1 MFTCSQSETVIWSA
15 FAKIYVTCNDG
26 QLINIVQNFTMDS
39 DQQEIRIKETEY
51 GLVKSLQQLFFPITS
66 APKISSSPGGYLM
79 NLVLKQNLFE
89 DDEENADELC
99 LMKKDSKDL
108 FAVIKEPSSTI
119 QPARW
124 PAECQ
129 VLDEKVRHIYY
140 VPSVPE
146 PYYLPNGREV
156 QPKPVGEELGMIVYQ
171 YYPISAV
178 NYFCRSSVNGSRYL
192 LETCP
197 TPEEESLKF
206 ESRFESGNLA
216 KAIKITAIYY
226 ELYLRTDLYTNKHMQ
241 WFYFKVTH
249 MKKGIVY
256 RFSIVNMTKD
266 ESLYNDGMKPLLY
279 STKDAQLH
287 NVGWRRCGDNITYF
301 CNENVGPEDPD
312 QVMTYSLTFTLEF
325 PHDDDEVYLAYCYPY
340 TYTDLQ
346 DYLLDLSKHPV
357 KSTYTS
363 LRLLCKTLA
372 GNNLYY
378 VTVTAPQDNSEIK
391 RKKAIVVTA
400 RVHPGETPASWMMKG
415 FLDFLTG
422 DSGPAKELREKFIFK
437 LVPMLNPDGVIVG
450 NTRCSLTGK
459 DLNRQYRTV
468 IRETYPSI
476 WYTKLLI
483 KRMLEECGVA
493 MYCDLH
499 AHSRKHNIFIYGC
512 ENRRGLDRRLGEQVF
527 PLMLHKNSADKFSFE
542 SCKFR
547 IQRCKEGT
555 GRVVMWMM
563 GIPNS
568 FTMEASFAGSR
579 IGNRAETHFTVQD
592 YELMGRSFC
601 QTLLDFYD
609 DDPRKER
616 LRTKIVERL
625 LKKGS
630 NADEPTNIPLSD
642 YSSDE
647 GDTSD
652 SSSDEVGREDFTTP
666 LTVPPPSPIVI
677 SKRTVKTAQPKIKRR
692 VHKESRKPLPMYRT
706 NIDVA
711 LPPEKKNYFS
721 SSNST
726 SDSEDL
732 YYNKKIVQ
740 KRRVKKRTRKKFQPS
755 FVKDELTEDKS
766 PCRSLSVL
774 DLLPVGKLRA
784 NQKHHSTY
792 LQPSKH
798 PVESRH
804 SRSVSRQLIEV
815 QYKLTSLKNR
825 LWLGMNDGDTSLPL
839 SWGISKISELDRSSS
854 KRLSNNRAASKS
866 ASKPDKLEKKDEKSA
881 KPEVEKVAKKKQNG
895 LRRQTALGWFSPRD
909 HSKVRKSKSLPD
921 TASQKSNDVDIR
933 GCDDNNAKK
942 EKSKKKHKK
951 HKLHKKSSAIKNA
964 NIFIKRSLI

>member
-1 MFTCSQSETVIWSA
+1 
-15 FAKIYVTCNDG
+15 
-26 QLINIVQNFTMDS
+26 MDS
-39 DQQEIRIKETEY
+39 DQQEIHFK
-51 GLVKSLQQLFFPITS
+51 
-66 APKISSSPGGYLM
+66 GGYLM

-89 DDEENADELC
+89 DDGENVDELA
-99 LMKKDSKDL
+99 LLKKDSKEL
-108 FAVIKEPSSTI
+108 FAVIKDPNSVI

-129 VLDEKVRHIYY
+129 VLDNKVQHIYY

-146 PYYLPNGREV
+146 PYYVPNGKEV

-192 LETCP
+192 LESCP
-197 TPEEESLKF
+197 TPEEESLRF

-301 CNENVGPEDPD
+301 CNENVGPEETE
-312 QVMTYSLTFTLEF
+312 QLMTYSLTFTLEF
-325 PHDDDEVYLAYCYPY
+325 PHDDDEVYLSYCYPY

-378 VTVTAPQDNSEIK
+378 VTVTAPRDSNETK

-415 FLDFLTG
+415 VLDFLTG
-422 DSGPAKELREKFIFK
+422 DSGPAKELRDKFIFK

-512 ENRRGLDRRLGEQVF
+512 ENRQGLDRRLGEQVF
-527 PLMLHKNSADKFSFE
+527 PLMLHKNTADKFSFE

-568 FTMEASFAGSR
+568 FTIEASFAGSR

-592 YELMGRSFC
+592 YEQMGRSFC

-616 LRTKIVERL
+616 LRMKIVERL

-647 GDTSD
+647 GDTSF
-652 SSSDEVGREDFTTP
+652 SSSDEVGREDFTIP
-666 LTVPPPSPIVI
+666 LIVPPPSPIVI
-677 SKRTVKTAQPKIKRR
+677 QKRNVKTAQTKVKRR
-692 VHKESRKPLPMYRT
+692 VHKESRKPLPMYKT

-711 LPPEKKNYFS
+711 LPLETNKYFS
-721 SSNST
+721 SSNSA

-732 YYNKKIVQ
+732 YYKNKITD
-740 KRRVKKRTRKKFQPS
+740 KRRTKRRIRKKFQPNYS
-755 FVKDELTEDKS
+755 KEGLSEDKS

-774 DLLPVGKLRA
+774 DLLPVGRLRSSQH
-784 NQKHHSTY
+784 NRTTS
-792 LQPSKH
+792 LRSSKH
-798 PVESRH
+798 SLEPKP
-804 SRSVSRQLIEV
+804 SRSISQQLIEV
-815 QYKLTSLKNR
+815 QCKLTSLKNR
-825 LWLGMNDGDTSLPL
+825 LWLGINDVDTSIPL
-839 SWGISKISELDRSSS
+839 SWGASKMAGLNRSNS
-854 KRLSNNRAASKS
+854 KRLSKNKAESKS
-866 ASKPDKLEKKDEKSA
+866 ASKPDKIDKKEEKST
-881 KPEVEKVAKKKQNG
+881 KQETEKISKKKQNG
-895 LRRQTALGWFSPRD
+895 LRRQAAVGWLSP
-909 HSKVRKSKSLPD
+909 SKVRKSRSFPD
-921 TASQKSNDVDIR
+921 TAIQKNQNDVDIR
-933 GCDDNNAKK
+933 GCDDNNAKQD
-942 EKSKKKHKK
+942 KSKKKHRKQK
-951 HKLHKKSSAIKNA
+951 PHKNVLGLVIPIVCLIGVWYNHYSIQSLH
-964 NIFIKRSLI
+964 LY